1 MKGKHKVIVS
11 NNKLHYEFEIKR
23 NITIIK
29 GDSATGKTTLINMI
43 RQFANLGN
51 SSGVSITC
59 DVPCRTLEG
68 VDWELILRNISGN
81 ILFIDEENAFIR
93 TEQFALAVRNSDNYF
108 VIVTRESLYNLPY
121 SVEEIYG
128 IHSSGKYQSTKRIYQ
143 QLYKIYSKTEQ
154 LPIIPERLVVEDS
167 NAGYEFFKDIAEKS
181 GIKCD
186 SAAGKSKLFAC
197 LNKIEEETCVVA
209 DGAAIGAEMEKLYGL
224 SLRRKNIKLYL
235 PESFEWIILNSGL
248 IQEKGLEEILEQ
260 PEKFIDSQEF
270 FSWERYFTKLLVQKT
285 EMTYLKYQ
293 KAKLNPVYLH
303 EKNKRTILDSIKGV
317 EFNR

>member
-1 MKGKHKVIVS
+1 M
-11 NNKLHYEFEIKR
+11 
-23 NITIIK
+23 
-29 GDSATGKTTLINMI
+29 
-43 RQFANLGN
+43 
-51 SSGVSITC
+51 
-59 DVPCRTLEG
+59 
-68 VDWELILRNISGN
+68 
-81 ILFIDEENAFIR
+81 
-93 TEQFALAVRNSDNYF
+93 
-108 VIVTRESLYNLPY
+108 
-121 SVEEIYG
+121 
-128 IHSSGKYQSTKRIYQ
+128 
-143 QLYKIYSKTEQ
+143 
-154 LPIIPERLVVEDS
+154 
-167 NAGYEFFKDIAEKS
+167 
-181 GIKCD
+181 
-186 SAAGKSKLFAC
+186 
-197 LNKIEEETCVVA
+197 VA